1 MIDHPSPNFSKR
13 PPGFDVDILLFH
25 YTGMESCEAA
35 LERLCDPESKV
46 SAHYVIDE
54 DGTNQIL
61 TRMDDE
67 LDGYRKKNP
76 LHAKFP
82 PLASL
87 KNGIKPSEI
96 KDDEG
101 NRTPDE
107 GNFLAVFKRQTT
119 WKSKQGDTNKQTP
132 PRIYDS
138 VGRILTDPIDVPRGS
153 RGLAVYEHGIYNN
166 PGNKGIS
173 LRLVGFQIAE
183 LAEGNDVK
191 LEAIDG
197 GTFVVEPQEEALI

>member
-1 MIDHPSPNFSKR
+1 MAQFKTAIGRVAFGNLIEPRTSDYGKNEW
-13 PPGFDVDILLFH
+13 ILGVVL
-25 YTGMESCEAA
+25 
-35 LERLCDPESKV
+35 
-46 SAHYVIDE
+46 DE
-54 DGTNQIL
+54 DATNQML

-67 LDGYRKKNP
+67 LETYRKRNP

-87 KNGIKPSEI
+87 NNGIKPSEI
-96 KDDEG
+96 KDEEG
-101 NRTPDE
+101 NKTPDE

-119 WKSKQGDTNKQTP
+119 WKSKQGDVNKQAP

-153 RGLAVYEHGIYNN
+153 KGLVVYEHGIYNN

-173 LRLVGFQIAE
+173 LRLIGFQIAE

-191 LEAIDG
+191 MEPIDG
-197 GTFVVEPQEEALI
+197 GTFVVEQEEPALD

>member
-1 MIDHPSPNFSKR
+1 MPQFKTSVGRVAWSNLIEARTS
-13 PPGFDVDILLFH
+13 H
-25 YTGMESCEAA
+25 YGKTEWTMG
-35 LERLCDPESKV
+35 LVL
-46 SAHYVIDE
+46 DE
-54 DGTNQIL
+54 PATNEML

-67 LDGYRKKNP
+67 LETYRKKNP

-96 KDDEG
+96 KDEEG
-101 NRTPDE
+101 NKTADE

-119 WKSKQGDTNKQTP
+119 WKSKQGDTNKQNP

-191 LEAIDG
+191 LETIDG
-197 GTFVVEPQEEALI
+197 GTFVVEPQEDALI